1 MNNFQLEWVLRVLAS
16 VVFAAFIGN
25 ERHKS
30 YKEAGVRT
38 HVLVA
43 LASCLLMLVSKYGF
57 PDVERVDASRIAAGV
72 VSGISF
78 IGAGIIFE
86 NRGKIEGLTTA
97 AGIWA
102 TCALGLTFGAGMYLI
117 GAICG
122 VLIYLV
128 VAVSPDYISNHQPL
142 NMMTIVVH
150 LDKYGTAATVNDC
163 LEKLHLIHSEN
174 TLSSDQE
181 GGWYLETEIHTHDD
195 IDACQMI
202 DEFLKT
208 EHVLGIEIK

>member
-1 MNNFQLEWVLRVLAS
+1 MNNFQPEWVLRIVAS
-16 VVFAAFIGN
+16 VFLSALIGN
-25 ERHKS
+25 ERHKN

-43 LASCLLMLVSKYGF
+43 LASCLLMMVSKYGF
-57 PDVERVDASRIAAGV
+57 PDVEKVDASRIAAGV

-86 NRGKIEGLTTA
+86 NRGKVEGLTTA

-102 TCALGLTFGAGMYLI
+102 TCALGLALGAGMYIIGIGCGILVFLI
-117 GAICG
+117 VAI
-122 VLIYLV
+122 
-128 VAVSPDYISNHQPL
+128 SPDYINGHQPL
-142 NMMTIVVH
+142 NTMTIIVH
-150 LDKYGTAATVNDC
+150 LDRYGTAATVNAI
-163 LEKLHLIHSEN
+163 LQKLHLLHSEN
-174 TLSSDQE
+174 TLSSDQKD
-181 GGWYLETEIHTHDD
+181 GWFLETEIHTHQD
-195 IDACQMI
+195 IDACKMI

>member
-1 MNNFQLEWVLRVLAS
+1 MNNFQPEWILRIVAS
-16 VVFAAFIGN
+16 VFFAALIGN

-43 LASCLLMLVSKYGF
+43 LASCLMMMVSKYGF
-57 PDVERVDASRIAAGV
+57 PDVDKVDASRIAAGV

-102 TCALGLTFGAGMYLI
+102 TCALGLTFGAGMYII
-117 GAICG
+117 GVACG
-122 VLIYLV
+122 ILIYLV

-142 NMMTIVVH
+142 NTMTIVVH
-150 LDKYGTAATVNDC
+150 LDRYGTAATVNDA

-174 TLSSDQE
+174 TLTSDKE

-195 IDACQMI
+195 IDAPLMI

-208 EHVLGIEIK
+208 EHVLGIEIR

>member
-1 MNNFQLEWVLRVLAS
+1 MYNFQLEWVLRVLAS

-86 NRGKIEGLTTA
+86 NRGKIEDLTTA